1 MIKFID
7 KAKIHLKAGDGG
19 HGCIAFLREKF
30 RAQGGPCGG
39 DGGKGGS
46 IILQVDPQLTT
57 LQDVSYKRHCK
68 AERGQHGLG
77 KNMHGKNGKDLIL
90 LVPAGTTVKNAETE
104 QVIIDMT
111 EHGELFIICKGGNG
125 GFGNARFKTQNQTA
139 PRVANDG
146 QLGEAL
152 IVNLE
157 LKVMA
162 DVGLVGFPNAG
173 KSTLISAISNARPK
187 IADYPFTTLAPN
199 LGIIKY
205 GDYNSFVMADI
216 PGLIEGAAEGKGLG
230 SQFLRHVE
238 RTRVLVFLVDGT
250 SENIKEQYEILRSE
264 LERHDPELNTRP
276 SLLLITKLD
285 AALDEFIDEQD
296 LPAIDTIRISSV
308 SRSNLKTAIIKI
320 SKLLVSQHAPQPSTD
335 KLN

>member
-7 KAKIHLKAGDGG
+7 KAEIHLKAGDGG

-46 IILQVDPQLTT
+46 IILQVDSQLTT

-77 KNMHGKNGKDLIL
+77 KNMNGKSGKDFIL
-90 LVPAGTTVKNAETE
+90 YIPAGTIVKNAETE
-104 QVIIDMT
+104 QVIVDMT
-111 EHGELFIICKGGNG
+111 EEGEIFTVCKGGNG
-125 GFGNARFKTQNQTA
+125 GFGNARFKTKNQTA
-139 PRVANDG
+139 PRIANDG
-146 QLGEAL
+146 QQGESL
-152 IVNLE
+152 TIHLE

-162 DVGLVGFPNAG
+162 DVGLLGFPNAG
-173 KSTLISAISNARPK
+173 KSTLISAISNAKPK

-205 GDYNSFVMADI
+205 GDYSSFVMADI
-216 PGLIEGAAEGKGLG
+216 PGLIKGAAEGKGLG
-230 SQFLRHVE
+230 SHFLRHIE
-238 RTRVLVFLVDGT
+238 RTRVLVFLIDGA
-250 SENIKEQYEILRSE
+250 SENINEQYEILRKE
-264 LERHDPELNTRP
+264 LERHDPELNNRP

-285 AALDEFIDEQD
+285 STMDELLDDQK
-296 LPAIDTIRISSV
+296 LPLIDTIRVSSV
-308 SRSNLKTAIIKI
+308 SRLNLDKAVIKI
-320 SKLLVSQHAPQPSTD
+320 SQLLEA
-335 KLN
+335 

>member
-7 KAKIHLKAGDGG
+7 KAKIYLKAGDGG

-30 RAQGGPCGG
+30 RPQGGPCGG

-46 IILQVDPQLTT
+46 IILEVDSQLTT

-90 LVPAGTTVKNAETE
+90 LVPVGTTVKNEETE
-104 QVIIDMT
+104 QVIVDMT
-111 EHGELFIICKGGNG
+111 VPGDVFTICKGGNG
-125 GFGNARFKTQNQTA
+125 GFGNARFKTQMQTA

-146 QLGEAL
+146 QIGEML
-152 IVNLE
+152 TVNLE

-230 SQFLRHVE
+230 SQFLRHIE

-250 SENIKEQYEILRSE
+250 SENIKQQYEILRAE
-264 LERHDPELNTRP
+264 LERHDPELNSRP
-276 SLLLITKLD
+276 SLLLITKSD
-285 AALDEFIDEQD
+285 ATLDEFIDEQN
-296 LPAIDTIRISSV
+296 LPKIDTIRISSV
-308 SRSNLKTAIIKI
+308 SRSNLEIAIIKI
-320 SKLLVSQHAPQPSTD
+320 SKLLVSKHVPQPSVD
-335 KLN
+335 NAN

>member
-7 KAKIHLKAGDGG
+7 QAKIYLKAGDGG

-46 IILQVDPQLTT
+46 IILQVDSQLTT

-77 KNMHGKNGKDLIL
+77 KNMHGKSGKDLIL
-90 LVPAGTTVKNAETE
+90 TVPAGTIIKNAETE
-104 QVIIDMT
+104 QVIVDMT
-111 EHGELFIICKGGNG
+111 EYGETFTICKGGNG

-139 PRVANDG
+139 PCVANDG
-146 QLGEAL
+146 QLGETL
-152 IVNLE
+152 TVNLE

-205 GDYNSFVMADI
+205 GDYSSFVMADI

-238 RTRVLVFLVDGT
+238 RTRVLIFLVDGT
-250 SENIKEQYEILRSE
+250 SENIKEQYEILRNE
-264 LERHDPELNTRP
+264 LERHDSELNKRP
-276 SLLLITKLD
+276 SLLLITKVD
-285 AALDEFIDEQD
+285 ATLDELIDEQD
-296 LPAIDTIRISSV
+296 LPDIDTIRISSV
-308 SRSNLKTAIIKI
+308 SRLNLEIAIIKI
-320 SKLLVSQHAPQPSTD
+320 SQLLVSQHNSQPSSV
-335 KLN
+335 KPK

>member
-7 KAKIHLKAGDGG
+7 QAKIYLKAGDGG

-30 RAQGGPCGG
+30 RAQGGPSGG

-46 IILQVDPQLTT
+46 IILQVDSQLTT

-77 KNMHGKNGKDLIL
+77 KNMHGKSGKNLTL
-90 LVPAGTTVKNAETE
+90 LVPAGTIVKNAETE
-104 QVIIDMT
+104 QVIVDMT
-111 EHGELFIICKGGNG
+111 EYGETFSICKGGNG

-152 IVNLE
+152 TVNLE

-230 SQFLRHVE
+230 NQFLRHVE
-238 RTRVLVFLVDGT
+238 RTRVLVFMVDGT

-264 LERHDPELNTRP
+264 LERHDPELNKRP

-285 AALDEFIDEQD
+285 ATLDELIDEQD

-308 SRSNLKTAIIKI
+308 SRSNLETAIIEI
-320 SKLLVSQHAPQPSTD
+320 SQLLTSQHDSQSSTN
-335 KLN
+335 KPN